1 MATIKGKWKWNSTID
16 NLLQGGGV
24 ASGSINFVSNSE
36 SFSQLK
42 IETYYAIPA
51 HVEIY
56 YDAKKVTIHDVNGSG
71 NDYEAICEF
80 DKKYRIMDFG
90 ETEQLI
96 NDELYDFIAANATE
110 YYTVADKAL
119 TIVKNMPKVYE
130 AGRDKGYTEG
140 HAAGYEEGFNAGGY
154 NEGYN
159 SGFEAGR
166 TEGFD
171 EGYDHGEADGYQQGK
186 QDEHK
191 VFWDAY
197 ITSTLNNWQ
206 YAFYSQRWNDKNF
219 YPTKNLKPTGVFSY
233 GFSSHQITNL
243 KQRLID
249 CGVTLD
255 TSAVRSGNYQFCFCS
270 LLTHLPTLSFV
281 GLSEQITHTFA
292 DDRKLVEIEKIILK
306 DDGSTTFNYWF
317 RECYELTTI
326 AFEGV
331 ISRNLDFQWSTK
343 LSKTSI
349 ENIINHLAEETIV
362 RKTLTLSTTAVE
374 NAFDIS
380 AVDGDG
386 DGVVD
391 WWVGN
396 GLDYWLTL
404 INGKSNWNFAFV

>member
-1 MATIKGKWKWNSTID
+1 MSEIKTASLDEVVDLLAEATENTEK
-16 NLLQGGGV
+16 V
-24 ASGSINFVSNSE
+24 
-36 SFSQLK
+36 
-42 IETYYAIPA
+42 
-51 HVEIY
+51 
-56 YDAKKVTIHDVNGSG
+56 YDAGYKV
-71 NDYEAICEF
+71 
-80 DKKYRIMDFG
+80 
-90 ETEQLI
+90 
-96 NDELYDFIAANATE
+96 
-110 YYTVADKAL
+110 
-119 TIVKNMPKVYE
+119 
-130 AGRDKGYTEG
+130 G
-140 HAAGYEEGFNAGGY
+140 HGD
-154 NEGYN
+154 
-159 SGFEAGR
+159 GFEAGYDG
-166 TEGFD
+166 GFD
-171 EGYDHGEADGYQQGK
+171 AGQYDGYGMGRA
-186 QDEHK
+186 DERK
-191 VFWDAY
+191 AFWDAY

-343 LSKTSI
+343 LSRASI
-349 ENIINHLAEETIV
+349 ENIIAHLSSGAIS
-362 RKTLTLSTTAVE
+362 KTLTLSATAVSA
-374 NAFDIS
+374 AFPDDWDS
-380 AVDGDG
+380 Y
-386 DGVVD
+386 VVANKPTG
-391 WWVGN
+391 WQI
-396 GLDYWLTL
+396 TL
-404 INGKSNWNFAFV
+404 V